1 MSEYPIGLPET
12 DDEWFALIEPE
23 ITSNPVEA
31 SRSEIIS
38 LAKQHATQVVNR
50 TPLDT
55 SVDAIE
61 WNATRELGSKH
72 GYHRSSDTDDDLGSI
87 KLSVY
92 TLERCGWQE
101 FMRVVRHELVHAW
114 QSKHDQYNE
123 EADTHFDRTHGEE
136 FEKWMDILSI
146 RKTGPRVL
154 PDWTI
159 ECPTC
164 HTVVH
169 RINESRRKPVAERL
183 SELRP
188 ITCGGCENE
197 LTEFR
202 IKCQGYELPQDEGLN
217 IPTSRDSNIIDRD
230 NKFVLYNNGD
240 PTQSSDPSS
249 VEWDPK
255 TRLLT
260 DLPGIG
266 EATAAKIGSQLYSIE
281 DLIDEV
287 AADGRVS
294 IVEEVQDA
302 VSAQYHDDLRAEIE
316 QWYEEAQSHQTGE
329 VKELLT
335 RVIEE
340 TDHEWW
346 EPVECI
352 DGTGQIETLNLLL
365 CDEIEAGDRL
375 RLMFEDTGEYPVRVV
390 EKKRIE
396 DRAALDV
403 VIEADAPSINS
414 VGTIYAQYTSQGE
427 PPLYRYEMRNKDVED
442 NVIPVSDPEIAGIRD
457 GTPYGER
464 SVVAGHKLN

>member
-1 MSEYPIGLPET
+1 VSEYPIKLPKT

-23 ITSNPVEA
+23 ITSNPVEV

-50 TPLDT
+50 TPLNT

-188 ITCGGCENE
+188 ITCSGCENE
-197 LTEFR
+197 LTEFQ
-202 IKCQGYELPQDEGLN
+202 IKCQGYELPQDECLD
-217 IPTSRDSNIIDRD
+217 IPTSRDNTTDSD
-230 NKFVLYNNGD
+230 NKILLYNNGD
-240 PTQSSDPSS
+240 LTRSSDPPS
-249 VEWDPK
+249 VEWDPEI
-255 TRLLT
+255 RSLT

-266 EATAAKIGSQLYSIE
+266 EATASTIGSHIYSIE
-281 DLIDEV
+281 DLIDENATDGTV
-287 AADGRVS
+287 AIA
-294 IVEEVQDA
+294 EEIQDA
-302 VSAQYHDDLRAEIE
+302 VSAQYHDVLRTEIN
-316 QWYEEAQSHQTGE
+316 QWYEEAQSRQTGE
-329 VKELLT
+329 IAELLT

-340 TDHEWW
+340 TEHEWW
-346 EPVECI
+346 EPVERI
-352 DGTGQIETLNLLL
+352 DGTGQIEALNLLL
-365 CDEIEAGDRL
+365 CDEVEAGDRL
-375 RLMFEDTGEYPVRVV
+375 QVRFEDAGEYPVRVV
-390 EKKRIE
+390 EKEETE
-396 DRAALDV
+396 DRTGLDV
-403 VIEADAPSINS
+403 VIEADPPSINS
-414 VGTIYAQYTSQGE
+414 EGTIIAQYTSQGK
-427 PPLYRYEMRNKDVED
+427 PPYYRYEKRDKHIKRDDIEIFFDEPPYVELS
-442 NVIPVSDPEIAGIRD
+442 VTAGR
-457 GTPYGER
+457 
-464 SVVAGHKLN
+464 KLHETESPSP